1 MSCEAQF
8 RIFCDSES
16 HACRTEALNSLISLD
31 CRALAHRLLER
42 LALEDEY
49 TQVSI
54 IFSMRNIANVSMR
67 NIANERARA
76 ILATMMY
83 DQSLSGPVRGA
94 LTEVVGDL
102 GMIECLP
109 ILRCQLY
116 DASAPIRFWSCESL
130 GMLGDRDD
138 LAHLQAMLTDNDLG
152 YLDRSVADAARRAM
166 RFISSRSEE

>member
-54 IFSMRNIANVSMR
+54 IFSMR

>member
-1 MSCEAQF
+1 
-8 RIFCDSES
+8 
-16 HACRTEALNSLISLD
+16 
-31 CRALAHRLLER
+31 
-42 LALEDEY
+42 LEDEY

-54 IFSMRNIANVSMR
+54 IFSMR